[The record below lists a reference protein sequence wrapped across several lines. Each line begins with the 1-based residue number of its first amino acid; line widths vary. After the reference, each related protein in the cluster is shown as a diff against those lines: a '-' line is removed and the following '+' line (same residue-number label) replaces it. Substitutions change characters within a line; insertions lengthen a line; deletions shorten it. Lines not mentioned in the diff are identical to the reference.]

1 MKLNRGAA
9 VLSYKE
15 MDNLA
20 AVEIEISA
28 RVSTEEFDKTAQKL
42 EAFIARH
49 GRVRVLEII
58 RDFEGMDAKA
68 FWHDLKFSLRHLN
81 DFSRCAIV
89 SDAKWLSL
97 WSAVA
102 EPFIDCEVSYF
113 PPGEVEAARDWLLW
127 PEGAADVI

>member
-1 MKLNRGAA
+1 M
-9 VLSYKE
+9 LSYKE

-20 AVEIEISA
+20 AVEIEISD
-28 RVSTEEFDKTAQKL
+28 RVSTEEFDATAKKL

-58 RDFEGMDAKA
+58 YGLEGMDAKA
-68 FWHDLKFSLRHLN
+68 LWHDLKFSLRHVN

-89 SDAKWLSL
+89 SDAKFLSL
-97 WSAVA
+97 WSTIA
-102 EPFIDCEVSYF
+102 EPFIDCEVAYF
-113 PPGEVEAARDWLLW
+113 PPDELEAARDWLLW